1 MTAKELIDEFV
12 QGKIAANH
20 LRDYADMENIP
31 IPTILN
37 LLRQEVKEAEAEQ
50 TRLMELL
57 VKIQRDPR
65 TVMRIEYIQAI
76 KQIVNG
82 N

>member
-1 MTAKELIDEFV
+1 MTAKELIDDFV
-12 QGKIAANH
+12 QEKIS
-20 LRDYADMENIP
+20 ADM
-31 IPTILN
+31 
-37 LLRQEVKEAEAEQ
+37 LLFEAAEPASVFLDLMRQEIKEAEAEQ

-57 VKIQRDPR
+57 VKIQRD
-65 TVMRIEYIQAI
+65 THCTISKGYVEAI